1 MTDDTVTGLLAAWR
15 AGDREAADRLMP
27 LVYDELRR
35 LARHRLAGPDQ
46 TLQTTALVHEAYLKL
61 AGHSQLAVQDRHH
74 FFALAAKA
82 MRQLVVD
89 HARRRAAAKRGGA
102 VRAIALDE
110 LQIPVDD
117 RAEEMLA
124 LDKAL
129 ERLAA
134 LDETLSRIVELRY
147 FAGLSVEET
156 ADALDCSPRT
166 VKRDWRKARAFLYH
180 ELTTIVK
187 TPPPARGTSGS
198 R

>member
-1 MTDDTVTGLLAAWR
+1 MTDDGITELLAAWR
-15 AGDREAADRLMP
+15 GGDREAVGRLLP

-35 LARHRLAGPDQ
+35 LARRRAARPNQ

-61 AGHSQLAVQDRHH
+61 AAHSHLAAQDRHH
-74 FFALAAKA
+74 FFALAAKV

-89 HARRRAAAKRGGA
+89 HARRCAAAKRGGNA
-102 VRAIALDE
+102 RAIALDD
-110 LQIPVDD
+110 LHIPVDD
-117 RAEEMLA
+117 RADEMLA
-124 LDKAL
+124 LDEAL

-134 LDETLSRIVELRY
+134 LDETLSRIVELRF

-166 VKRDWRKARAFLYH
+166 VKREWRKARALLNH
-180 ELTTIVK
+180 DL
-187 TPPPARGTSGS
+187 AGRRGGH